1 MRISRGDV
9 VTAQGF
15 PDEYPLMVLAIAGG
29 RLAIGSPLWPVG
41 ANRAVEF
48 HQITSVNGIPVQFE
62 PIAQPKRRKAA

>member
-9 VTAQGF
+9 VKAQGF

-29 RLAIGSPLWPVG
+29 RVAIGSPLWPCG

-48 HQITSVNGIPVQFE
+48 YQITSVNGVSVKFE
-62 PIAQPKRRKAA
+62 PPAQPQRRKAA